1 MVDGS
6 IMLFAV
12 VGDVF
17 RDMVRFKMVGD
28 SVRDL
33 GVRVDRMMRTVM
45 SMVMSGGVRR
55 GCRSHTARW
64 GVAGSE
70 VVCNSV
76 GGGGEDSEVVG
87 EMEGEVGVGGGR
99 QQSRR
104 ISEDLGG
111 QSATMLGRVGGWG
124 PKALGRLDGD
134 LIEVD
139 GVCNDGWVV
148 GSEVVGEADGGLGG
162 ERQVVSGR

>member
-1 MVDGS
+1 VVVFDVVVDPT
-6 IMLFAV
+6 
-12 VGDVF
+12 
-17 RDMVRFKMVGD
+17 RQ
-28 SVRDL
+28 
-33 GVRVDRMMRTVM
+33 
-45 SMVMSGGVRR
+45 GGVWR
-55 GCRSHTARW
+55 GLRWYATA
-64 GVAGSE
+64 S
-70 VVCNSV
+70 

-162 ERQVVSGR
+162 ERQVVSGRW